1 MEQKTVKLIGFR
13 AENSGIIRAVEL
25 TPDLLSKRMIVL
37 TGDSGNGKSSLIKLM
52 QTAVSGTEAIASKN
66 VLEKGYLTEAQLLD
80 GEIKLFVGAK
90 VTEYQ
95 RGESKGEPKFEIFL
109 YAKDDNGAT
118 YTPILDGTKATAG
131 EYVKLLTTDLT
142 FNMAS
147 MFTSN
152 QTEHR
157 KLIEKLFKPELD
169 RLGADEVMA
178 KILKAKAHR
187 DGCRVLCQG
196 SGAYLERFES
206 ENYTE
211 TMLSLLTKPD
221 MKSIDDK
228 IFNKKIERDRLTNG
242 SEDSYKLAEEKAKNK
257 RAEELQ
263 VIKDRGVALR
273 EKIRVDNEAKKAT
286 YDVAATA
293 YDKEQIKKE
302 AIKTLFYDA
311 IDKVVEAVSEDA
323 LLIIKPLLEKDLEE
337 QVSAFVLVK
346 PEMAAPDMELATQ
359 LDKSYADYL
368 ALEKLPLPE
377 IKKEEVD
384 TTIIDE
390 EIKKLENEKAD
401 AEKTLALYNRYQLWK
416 NWIEAKGLYEKE
428 LDTLRKMY
436 AGIDTGVEG
445 MHIVPVETDS
455 DRVEVWIQYDG
466 SYDTEF
472 FFNHDKE
479 SRFMF
484 QYSSF
489 QCSAIGVM
497 LQAARLNL
505 KPKALRLAIVDDV
518 AFTSKG
524 LAVLTKM
531 CEDFNVQLITSRTDD
546 YDKDNIA
553 DGEIIVEGG
562 EVFFNHS

>member
-1 MEQKTVKLIGFR
+1 M
-13 AENSGIIRAVEL
+13 
-25 TPDLLSKRMIVL
+25 
-37 TGDSGNGKSSLIKLM
+37 
-52 QTAVSGTEAIASKN
+52 
-66 VLEKGYLTEAQLLD
+66 
-80 GEIKLFVGAK
+80 
-90 VTEYQ
+90 
-95 RGESKGEPKFEIFL
+95 
-109 YAKDDNGAT
+109 
-118 YTPILDGTKATAG
+118 
-131 EYVKLLTTDLT
+131 
-142 FNMAS
+142 
-147 MFTSN
+147 
-152 QTEHR
+152 
-157 KLIEKLFKPELD
+157 
-169 RLGADEVMA
+169 
-178 KILKAKAHR
+178 
-187 DGCRVLCQG
+187 
-196 SGAYLERFES
+196 ERFED
-206 ENYTE
+206 EGYTE
-211 TMLSLLTKPD
+211 VGLSINQKPD
-221 MKSIDDK
+221 IKAIEDK

-263 VIKDRGVALR
+263 DIKDRGVALR
-273 EKIRVDNEAKKAT
+273 DKIRVDNESKKAT
-286 YDVAATA
+286 YDSLKKLYDDEQTKIASITA
-293 YDKEQIKKE
+293 LFDEVETKAE
-302 AIKTLFYDA
+302 A
-311 IDKVVEAVSEDA
+311 AVSVGAMSKIRDILEDDRNQQ
-323 LLIIKPLLEKDLEE
+323 LSTYKLKEP
-337 QVSAFVLVK
+337 VLD
-346 PEMAAPDMELATQ
+346 APDAELATQ

-390 EIKKLENEKAD
+390 EIKKLESEKAAAD
-401 AEKTLALYNRYQLWK
+401 KTLVLYNRYQLWK

-436 AGIDTGVEG
+436 AGIDTGEEG

-472 FFNHDKE
+472 FFNHEKE

-546 YDKDNIA
+546 YDKANIA

>member
-1 MEQKTVKLIGFR
+1 
-13 AENSGIIRAVEL
+13 
-25 TPDLLSKRMIVL
+25 
-37 TGDSGNGKSSLIKLM
+37 
-52 QTAVSGTEAIASKN
+52 
-66 VLEKGYLTEAQLLD
+66 
-80 GEIKLFVGAK
+80 VGAK

-242 SEDSYKLAEEKAKNK
+242 SEDSYKLAEEKAKSK

-273 EKIRVDNEAKKAT
+273 EKIRVDNEAKKAI

-293 YDKEQIKKE
+293 YDKEQGEKATIEIRFSDAE
-302 AIKTLFYDA
+302 AKVAEAVTNKTLPLIKRLLDE
-311 IDKVVEAVSEDA
+311 DKEVQLSSY
-323 LLIIKPLLEKDLEE
+323 K
-337 QVSAFVLVK
+337 LVK
-346 PEMAAPDMELATQ
+346 PEMVAPDMELAKQ
-359 LDKSYADYL
+359 LEESYAEYI

-390 EIKKLENEKAD
+390 EIKKTRKREGRCRENLSAIQPLSVMEK
-401 AEKTLALYNRYQLWK
+401 
-416 NWIEAKGLYEKE
+416 
-428 LDTLRKMY
+428 LDRGQGSLRK
-436 AGIDTGVEG
+436 
-445 MHIVPVETDS
+445 
-455 DRVEVWIQYDG
+455 
-466 SYDTEF
+466 
-472 FFNHDKE
+472 
-479 SRFMF
+479 
-484 QYSSF
+484 
-489 QCSAIGVM
+489 
-497 LQAARLNL
+497 
-505 KPKALRLAIVDDV
+505 
-518 AFTSKG
+518 
-524 LAVLTKM
+524 
-531 CEDFNVQLITSRTDD
+531 RT
-546 YDKDNIA
+546 
-553 DGEIIVEGG
+553 
-562 EVFFNHS
+562 

>member
-1 MEQKTVKLIGFR
+1 MKQKTVKLIGFR
-13 AENSGIIRAVEL
+13 AENSGIIKAVEL
-25 TPDLLSKRMIVL
+25 TPDLLSKRLVVMV
-37 TGDSGNGKSSLIKLM
+37 GDSGAGKSSLIKLI

-80 GEIKLFVGAK
+80 GDIKLFVGAK

-95 RGESKGEPKFEIFL
+95 RGESKGDPKFEIFL
-109 YAKDDNGAT
+109 YAKDDNGNT
-118 YTPILDGTKATAG
+118 YTPLIDGVKATAG

-178 KILKAKAHR
+178 RILKAKTHR

-196 SGAYLERFES
+196 SGSYMERFES
-206 ENYTE
+206 EGFTE
-211 TMLSLLTKPD
+211 VGLSLLQKPD

-242 SEDSYKLAEEKAKNK
+242 SEDKKKLAEEKI
-257 RAEELQ
+257 RAERTAALQ
-263 VIKDRGVALR
+263 TIKDAGTELR
-273 EKIRVDNEAKKAT
+273 EKIRVDNEAKKSE
-286 YDVAATA
+286 YDRLKEE
-293 YDKEQIKKE
+293 YDYIIEARRKMDADFSNLILSLDILGKE
-302 AIKTLFYDA
+302 AKE
-311 IDKVVEAVSEDA
+311 KVLVIVN
-323 LLIIKPLLEKDLEE
+323 KDLSDQKSQMAPIEPVLSPSDPDLAKLLQAKLDE
-337 QVSAFVLVK
+337 YSALSATPLAEVLDEK
-346 PEMAAPDMELATQ
+346 IDT
-359 LDKSYADYL
+359 LD
-368 ALEKLPLPE
+368 
-377 IKKEEVD
+377 
-384 TTIIDE
+384 IDE
-390 EIKKLENEKAD
+390 EIKKLENEKAA

-472 FFNHDKE
+472 FFNHEKE

-546 YDKDNIA
+546 YDKANIA

>member
-1 MEQKTVKLIGFR
+1 M
-13 AENSGIIRAVEL
+13 
-25 TPDLLSKRMIVL
+25 
-37 TGDSGNGKSSLIKLM
+37 
-52 QTAVSGTEAIASKN
+52 
-66 VLEKGYLTEAQLLD
+66 
-80 GEIKLFVGAK
+80 GAK

-95 RGESKGEPKFEIFL
+95 RGESKGDPKFEIFL

-178 KILKAKAHR
+178 RILKAKAHR

-196 SGAYLERFES
+196 SGAYMERFED
-206 ENYTE
+206 EGYTE
-211 TMLSLLTKPD
+211 VGLSLIQKPD
-221 MKSIDDK
+221 IKSIDDK

-242 SEDSYKLAEEKAKNK
+242 SEDKKKLAEEKI
-257 RAEELQ
+257 RAERTAALQ
-263 VIKDRGVALR
+263 TIKDAGTELR
-273 EKIRVDNEAKKAT
+273 EKIRVDNEAKKSE
-286 YDVAATA
+286 YDRLKEE
-293 YDKEQIKKE
+293 YDYIIEARRKMDADFSNLILSLDILGKE
-302 AIKTLFYDA
+302 AKE
-311 IDKVVEAVSEDA
+311 KVLVIVN
-323 LLIIKPLLEKDLEE
+323 KDLSDQKSQMAPIEPVLSPSDPDLAKLLQAKLDE
-337 QVSAFVLVK
+337 YSALSATPLAEVLDEK
-346 PEMAAPDMELATQ
+346 IDT
-359 LDKSYADYL
+359 LD
-368 ALEKLPLPE
+368 
-377 IKKEEVD
+377 
-384 TTIIDE
+384 IDE
-390 EIKKLENEKAD
+390 EIKKLENEKAA

-472 FFNHDKE
+472 FFNHEKE

-546 YDKDNIA
+546 YDKANIA